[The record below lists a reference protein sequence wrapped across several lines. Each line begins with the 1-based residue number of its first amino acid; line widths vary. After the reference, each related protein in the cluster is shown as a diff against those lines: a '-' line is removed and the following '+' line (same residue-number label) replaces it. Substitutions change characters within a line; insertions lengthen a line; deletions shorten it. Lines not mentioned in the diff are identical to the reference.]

1 MTAVTINCVREMAA
15 ASGPRAVSSA
25 HHAATSAGIGAYAAG
40 GNAFDA
46 ALAACFMEGVALP
59 MKCGLGGDLVALFRR
74 AGGPFEAIV
83 SVGPGALALADG
95 EKLERI
101 GPRSVGVPGAPDG
114 YMTLHR
120 FCRLGLDKLTAPAI
134 AAAEVGV
141 PWSRVAL
148 NYYVQAEE
156 LLARWSPNSAYAPDG
171 KRPALGSLRR
181 LPGLGALLR
190 DFVKEGAGLF
200 AGPAGDLYLKELQ
213 AKGGILTKADLAT
226 RPARLLGADITVL
239 ADGTRMIVTP
249 EPTSG
254 QRLVKLVTRACET
267 PEPLVSIVRAERGEA
282 RRIGRLATDGGTSV
296 VTAADSEG
304 NVVVVLHS
312 NSFPQFASGV
322 VLSNGLILTNRP
334 GRGFDLA
341 APSEARNAPRAGRV
355 PPTTL
360 HAWALERPAE
370 LLAGATP
377 GGINQL
383 PWNAQTVTELL
394 AGTAPVDAVTN
405 PRWALTEGD
414 ELSAEPGAKL
424 PDDIAARAV
433 APLSQGSAQQILRIR
448 PNSLVE
454 VVADPRAGGSAQAYY

>member
-1 MTAVTINCVREMAA
+1 MSIERIREMAGV
-15 ASGPRAVSSA
+15 SGPRVVSSA

-46 ALAACFMEGVALP
+46 ALAACFMEDVALP

-74 AGGPFEAIV
+74 AGGPFEAVV
-83 SVGPGALALADG
+83 SVGPGARAIADG
-95 EKLERI
+95 EKLERL

-114 YMTLHR
+114 YATLHR
-120 FCRLGLDKLTAPAI
+120 FCRLGLDKLAAPAI
-134 AAAEVGV
+134 TAAEAGV

-156 LLARWSPNSAYAPDG
+156 LLARWSPNSPYAPDG

-190 DFVKEGAGLF
+190 DFVRDGADLF
-200 AGPAGDLYLKELQ
+200 AGAAGDLYLKELQ
-213 AKGGILTKADLAT
+213 AKGGILTKADLAI
-226 RPARLLGADITVL
+226 RPARQMAADITVL
-239 ADGTRMIVTP
+239 DDGTRMIVTP

-254 QRLVKLVTRACET
+254 RRLVNLVTRARDT
-267 PEPLVSIVRAERGEA
+267 SEPLVSIVRAERAEA
-282 RRIGRLATDGGTSV
+282 KRVGRLATDGGTSV

-312 NSFPQFASGV
+312 NSFPQFASGI
-322 VLSNGLILTNRP
+322 VLSNGLVLTNRP

-341 APSEARNAPRAGRV
+341 APPEARNAPRAGRV

-360 HAWALERPAE
+360 HGWALERPGE

-394 AGTAPVDAVTN
+394 AGASPVETVTN
-405 PRWALTEGD
+405 PRWALAESD

-424 PDDIAARAV
+424 PEDIAMGSV
-433 APLSQGSAQQILRIR
+433 PSLSQGSVQQVLRIAPDR
-448 PNSLVE
+448 LIE
-454 VVADPRAGGSAQAYY
+454 LAADPRAGGSAQAAY

>member
-1 MTAVTINCVREMAA
+1 VTIERVREMVS
-15 ASGPRAVSSA
+15 ASGPRVVSSA
-25 HHAATSAGIGAYAAG
+25 HHAATSAGISAYAAG

-83 SVGPGALALADG
+83 SVGPGARALADG
-95 EKLERI
+95 EKLERL
-101 GPRSVGVPGAPDG
+101 GPRSVGIPGAPDG
-114 YMTLHR
+114 YATLHR
-120 FCRLGLDKLTAPAI
+120 FGRLGLDTLTAPAI
-134 AAAEVGV
+134 AAAETGV

-148 NYYVQAEE
+148 NYYIQAEE

-171 KRPALGSLRR
+171 KRPLLGSLRR

-190 DFVKEGAGLF
+190 DFVRDGAHLF
-200 AGPAGDLYLKELQ
+200 AGAAGDLYLKELQ

-226 RPARLLGADITVL
+226 RPARLLDADVTVL

-249 EPTSG
+249 QPTSG
-254 QRLVKLVTRACET
+254 QRLVKLVTRARET
-267 PEPLVSIVRAERGEA
+267 SEPLISIVRAEREEA
-282 RRIGRLATDGGTSV
+282 KRNGRLATDGGTSV

-312 NSFPQFASGV
+312 NSFPQFASGI
-322 VLSNGLILTNRP
+322 VLSNGLVLTNRP

-341 APSEARNAPRAGRV
+341 ASPEARNAPRAGRV

-360 HAWALERPAE
+360 HAWALERPGE

-394 AGTAPVDAVTN
+394 AGVSPIDAVTN

-414 ELSAEPGAKL
+414 DLSAEPGANL
-424 PDDIAARAV
+424 PDGVSARAV
-433 APLSQGSAQQILRIR
+433 APLSQGSVQQILRMTSEGLI
-448 PNSLVE
+448 E
-454 VVADPRAGGSAQAYY
+454 IAADPRAGGFAQASY

>member
-1 MTAVTINCVREMAA
+1 MSIERIREMAVVR
-15 ASGPRAVSSA
+15 GPRVVSSA

-46 ALAACFMEGVALP
+46 ALAACFMEDVALP

-74 AGGPFEAIV
+74 AGGPFEAVV
-83 SVGPGALALADG
+83 SVGPGARAIADG
-95 EKLERI
+95 EKLERL

-114 YMTLHR
+114 YATLHR
-120 FCRLGLDKLTAPAI
+120 FCRLGLDKLAAPAI
-134 AAAEVGV
+134 AAAETGV

-148 NYYVQAEE
+148 NYYIQAEE
-156 LLARWSPNSAYAPDG
+156 LLARWSPNSPYAPDG

-190 DFVKEGAGLF
+190 DFVRDGADLF
-200 AGPAGDLYLKELQ
+200 AGAAGDLYLKELQ
-213 AKGGILTKADLAT
+213 AKGGILTKADLAI
-226 RPARLLGADITVL
+226 RPARQMAADITVL
-239 ADGTRMIVTP
+239 DDGTRMIVTP

-254 QRLVKLVTRACET
+254 RRLVNLVTRARDT
-267 PEPLVSIVRAERGEA
+267 SEPPVSIVRAERAEA
-282 RRIGRLATDGGTSV
+282 KRVGRLATDGGTSV

-312 NSFPQFASGV
+312 NSFPQFASGI
-322 VLSNGLILTNRP
+322 VLSNGLVLTNRP

-341 APSEARNAPRAGRV
+341 APPEARNAPRAGRV

-360 HAWALERPAE
+360 HGWALERPGE

-394 AGTAPVDAVTN
+394 AGTSPLEAVTN
-405 PRWALTEGD
+405 PRWALAESD

-424 PDDIAARAV
+424 PEDIAMRSV
-433 APLSQGSAQQILRIR
+433 PPLSQGSVQQVLRIAPDR
-448 PNSLVE
+448 LIE
-454 VVADPRAGGSAQAYY
+454 LAADPRAGGSAQAAY